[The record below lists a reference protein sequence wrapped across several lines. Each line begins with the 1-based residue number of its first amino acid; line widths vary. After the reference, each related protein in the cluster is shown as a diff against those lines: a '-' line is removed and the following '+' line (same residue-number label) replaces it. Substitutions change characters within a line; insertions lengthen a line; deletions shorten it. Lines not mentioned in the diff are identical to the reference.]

1 MAQVTAQARHEIDKL
16 LDLLV
21 WQWERLPEVE
31 AEIDG
36 WDLLEQL
43 GFIEEWPLEEMRLR
57 QLEKYVAEGCLNEER
72 LARYERL
79 RSTIQR
85 YRPIISRLQAG

>member
-1 MAQVTAQARHEIDKL
+1 VAQVTAQARHEIDKL
-16 LDLLV
+16 LDQLT

-31 AEIDG
+31 AEIDD

-43 GFIEEWPLEEMRLR
+43 DFIEEWPLEEMRLR
-57 QLEKYVAEGCLNEER
+57 QPEKYVAEGCLNEEQR
-72 LARYERL
+72 ARYERL
-79 RSTIQR
+79 RSTIER

>member
-1 MAQVTAQARHEIDKL
+1 MAQVTAQAQHEIDKL
-16 LDLLV
+16 LDQLT

-43 GFIEEWPLEEMRLR
+43 DFIEEWPLEEMRLR
-57 QLEKYVAEGCLNEER
+57 QLEAYVAGGCLNEEQM
-72 LARYERL
+72 ARYDRL
-79 RSTIQR
+79 RSTIEQH
-85 YRPIISRLQAG
+85 RPVITRLQAG

>member
-1 MAQVTAQARHEIDKL
+1 MAQVTARARHEIDRL
-16 LDLLV
+16 LDLLT

-43 GFIEEWPLEEMRLR
+43 DFIEEWPLEEMRLR
-57 QLEKYVAEGCLNEER
+57 QLEQYVAEGCLNGT
-72 LARYERL
+72 LLTHQARPAPFCGSDHGPLDHHHR
-79 RSTIQR
+79 
-85 YRPIISRLQAG
+85 

>member
-16 LDLLV
+16 LDLLT

-36 WDLLEQL
+36 WDLIEQL
-43 GFIEEWPLEEMRLR
+43 DFIEEWPLEEMRLR
-57 QLEKYVAEGCLNEER
+57 RLEKYVAEGCLEQEQ

-79 RSTIQR
+79 CAIIER